1 MVMIKLNVDE
11 QFVNVAEEMS
21 DVRSVVVNTKSK
33 TLKFVEDKFSL
44 LVDESIDNSL
54 TQAAGKQVDTRLG
67 QMASDLQ
74 TMYR

>member
-21 DVRSVVVNTKSK
+21 DVRSVVVNTKSEI
-33 TLKFVEDKFSL
+33 LKFVEDKFSL

-54 TQAAGKQVDTRLG
+54 TQAAGKQVDARLG